1 MHDHDQRLKL
11 LLREFFRQF
20 LTLFLPERA
29 ELLDFDRVEWLEQ
42 EMFPDP
48 PQGVR
53 RQLDLVAKVPLKEPL
68 KTSEV
73 CAETIVIVH
82 LEVESQDSVM
92 ELRRKMH
99 AYYSHLR
106 LKHPSEPIPPVAV
119 YLKVGLNGLGVDSF
133 TDQFLRLRDLA
144 IQLLLHWVAGPRCG
158 EVLERRRCVGGGAV
172 GPDAIAQNRS
182 RSAQARGPASSHRI
196 RGERVPAILLAE
208 CIQAYLTLDEDE
220 QEEFEQMIVKSEH
233 REIKEKALTWFDQ
246 GFERGEEQGF
256 SRGIEQGIEKGRREQ
271 AGRSIARR
279 FGKSDE
285 RVAAWLR
292 GWSDE
297 QLDEAFDVIY
307 RASSLDEL
315 LAAKPPSPN

>member
-1 MHDHDQRLKL
+1 
-11 LLREFFRQF
+11 
-20 LTLFLPERA
+20 
-29 ELLDFDRVEWLEQ
+29 
-42 EMFPDP
+42 
-48 PQGVR
+48 
-53 RQLDLVAKVPLKEPL
+53 
-68 KTSEV
+68 
-73 CAETIVIVH
+73 
-82 LEVESQDSVM
+82 
-92 ELRRKMH
+92 
-99 AYYSHLR
+99 
-106 LKHPSEPIPPVAV
+106 
-119 YLKVGLNGLGVDSF
+119 
-133 TDQFLRLRDLA
+133 
-144 IQLLLHWVAGPRCG
+144 
-158 EVLERRRCVGGGAV
+158 
-172 GPDAIAQNRS
+172 
-182 RSAQARGPASSHRI
+182 
-196 RGERVPAILLAE
+196 
-208 CIQAYLTLDEDE
+208 
-220 QEEFEQMIVKSEH
+220 MIVKSEH